1 MASLA
6 TFNFKLSQLYP
17 GAGKYHLN
25 TCANPDCS
33 NFGQP
38 LSDSGV
44 RRKAW
49 EEARPELTEE
59 QLDIVA
65 KHGPGAYKLS
75 GADKKHRRVSCA
87 FLALCRHEGRRQA
100 GPVVES
106 SCRRGRRP
114 TNRPARRPHP
124 GDASR
129 ADSRDTGCF
138 DRLVFRRGEDGGPDL
153 ILREPIIL

>member
-38 LSDSGV
+38 LSDSAV
-44 RRKAW
+44 RGKAC

-59 QLDIVA
+59 QLDIIA
-65 KHGPGAYKLS
+65 EHRPGAYKLS
-75 GADKKHRRVSCA
+75 GADKKNRRVSCA
-87 FLALCRHEGRRQA
+87 FQYRRAPHVWADQRTVRCQGHTFEGKVCNSA
-100 GPVVES
+100 
-106 SCRRGRRP
+106 
-114 TNRPARRPHP
+114 
-124 GDASR
+124 
-129 ADSRDTGCF
+129 
-138 DRLVFRRGEDGGPDL
+138 
-153 ILREPIIL
+153 

>member
-38 LSDSGV
+38 LSDSAV
-44 RRKAW
+44 RRNAW
-49 EEARPELTEE
+49 EKDRPELTEE

-65 KHGPGAYKLS
+65 KHGPGAYSAITTASWMVQVVAPVAPASLPL
-75 GADKKHRRVSCA
+75 RR
-87 FLALCRHEGRRQA
+87 
-100 GPVVES
+100 S
-106 SCRRGRRP
+106 SR
-114 TNRPARRPHP
+114 
-124 GDASR
+124 
-129 ADSRDTGCF
+129 
-138 DRLVFRRGEDGGPDL
+138 
-153 ILREPIIL
+153 